1 MKHDYQIILKKGWH
15 GQNYGD
21 PIIPKVLDLYKHDT
35 KSGSY
40 MNLWLQNQVAMWW
53 VRRTGHRAE
62 RIPPLKSNHQF
73 NDLTFTW
80 NVSSDIAR
88 YDIFRPKFKELKKYH
103 RNTYEFRLSLV
114 IYHAPVSRSIQ
125 LKFSIWFATFCN
137 NSRRFTPYSC
147 RALVCND
154 FEVMSRTV
162 QQRQQH
168 RSNEKMRRWS
178 WKCLNF
184 PDPYHT
190 PKIPKL
196 WNIGN
201 MMGTWCPWWPFRDFN
216 TC

>member
-1 MKHDYQIILKKGWH
+1 
-15 GQNYGD
+15 
-21 PIIPKVLDLYKHDT
+21 
-35 KSGSY
+35 
-40 MNLWLQNQVAMWW
+40 MNLCLQNQVAMWW

-80 NVSSDIAR
+80 NIISDIAR

-103 RNTYEFRLSLV
+103 GNTYEFRLSLV

-125 LKFSIWFATFCN
+125 LKFSGIWFATIPGGSPCPN
-137 NSRRFTPYSC
+137 QYPSAEPYSC

-184 PDPYHT
+184 EDPYHII
-190 PKIPKL
+190 PPKL
-196 WNIGN
+196 PNFE
-201 MMGTWCPWWPFRDFN
+201 T
-216 TC
+216 

>member
-80 NVSSDIAR
+80 NIISDIAR
-88 YDIFRPKFKELKKYH
+88 YDIFRPKFKEPKKYH
-103 RNTYEFRLSLV
+103 GNTMKYLWISIKPSNLPCAGQPL
-114 IYHAPVSRSIQ
+114 YPVEIQ
-125 LKFSIWFATFCN
+125 HMICN
-137 NSRRFTPYSC
+137 HSRRLTPYSC
-147 RALVCND
+147 RARVCND

-162 QQRQQH
+162 QQAG
-168 RSNEKMRRWS
+168 SSTDPMRRWGDGHES
-178 WKCLNF
+178 VWTFWTPIIAPKFPNF
-184 PDPYHT
+184 ETWWEHD
-190 PKIPKL
+190 
-196 WNIGN
+196 GN
-201 MMGTWCPWWPFRDFN
+201 MMPMMTLQGF
-216 TC
+216 